1 MNYYGVLGLQ
11 ARVALWIGEN
21 EKALRYARLV
31 KDAKDSEES
40 WAQLQFRL
48 TTPSDDVNSFTTTD
62 LLIIRSIF
70 VE

>member
-31 KDAKDSEES
+31 KDAKDSEE
-40 WAQLQFRL
+40 
-48 TTPSDDVNSFTTTD
+48 
-62 LLIIRSIF
+62 
-70 VE
+70 